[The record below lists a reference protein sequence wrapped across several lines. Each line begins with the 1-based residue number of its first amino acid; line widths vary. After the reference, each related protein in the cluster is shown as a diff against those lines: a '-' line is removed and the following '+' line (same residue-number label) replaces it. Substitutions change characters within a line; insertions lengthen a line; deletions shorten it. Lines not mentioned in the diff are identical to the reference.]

1 MIKKHSIK
9 NNAKIIA
16 GLFLAGFTFLGS
28 LQAVTVVDPSQIPT
42 GYMEIN
48 SFKYP
53 VYLYVPEMYKPTQPY
68 PLLIVMEGYTSPQKT
83 VEQWMNF
90 AKRKSM
96 IVLSLGLDVSLTRE
110 VPLNADQFLFRVK
123 DEVSRR
129 YKIASDRTYL
139 VGRGEGAHYASYL
152 GVNYPE
158 QFSGVALLDGAW
170 VGPLEKALRISD
182 NPNKQIPFF
191 VSFHQSENNQAL
203 LAAEEKSAVLAQKGY
218 PVYFEKV
225 DAKED
230 FGLMDFRKR
239 MLTWLDD
246 KSESWNRVVA
256 ENKKTIKQ
264 KIKSWYKDFTSVK

>member
-1 MIKKHSIK
+1 MKKNSIKK
-9 NNAKIIA
+9 IISGIA
-16 GLFLAGFTFLGS
+16 LMAIALMGTA
-28 LQAVTVVDPSQIPT
+28 QAVTVVDPTQIPT
-42 GYMEIN
+42 GFLEIN

-53 VYLYVPEMYKPTQPY
+53 VYMYVPETYKPIQPY
-68 PLLIVMEGYTSPQKT
+68 PLLIVMEGYNAPQKA
-83 VEQWMNF
+83 VEQWTNF

-110 VPLNADQFLFRVK
+110 IPLNADQFLLKVK
-123 DEVSRR
+123 DEVARR

-139 VGRGEGAHYASYL
+139 VGIGEGAHYASYL

-158 QFSGVALLDGAW
+158 HFSGVALLDGAW
-170 VGPLEKALRISD
+170 VGPLQKALRISD

-191 VSFHQSENNQAL
+191 VSFHQSDNDQAL
-203 LAAEEKSAVLAQKGY
+203 LAVEEKSAALAQKGY

-239 MLTWLDD
+239 MLTWLDE

-256 ENKKTIKQ
+256 ENKKTTKQ
-264 KIKSWYKDFTSVK
+264 KIKSWFKDFTSVK